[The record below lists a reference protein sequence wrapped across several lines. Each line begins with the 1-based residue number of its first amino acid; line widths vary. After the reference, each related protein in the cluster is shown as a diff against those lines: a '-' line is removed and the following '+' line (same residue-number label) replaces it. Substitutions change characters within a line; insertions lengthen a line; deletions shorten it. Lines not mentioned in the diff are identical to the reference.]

1 MRHLRDV
8 IFLREKL
15 ESVYLEYNKREYID
29 PDPLLFLYDYTDRK
43 DIEITGFLAACLA
56 YGRVDQIMKTVKFV
70 LDTLNPSPFKY
81 LMERT
86 KKDISHDFKSFK
98 YRFAKDV
105 HMTDLLWGIREVLN
119 CFSSIE
125 NCFCTGLSHDDKTLV
140 PGLSFLY
147 DQITGGYGS
156 GPGHLLAD
164 PKKNSACKRSHLFL
178 RWMIRSDNVDTG
190 IWTKPSPS
198 QLIVPLDTHMYKIG
212 VMLGFTERKAL
223 DIKTSLE
230 ITRGFRRILREDPVK
245 YDFCLT
251 RFGIRKSLNMED
263 LAIFFCDKD
272 YHVL

>member
-1 MRHLRDV
+1 ML
-8 IFLREKL
+8 LKEKL
-15 ESVYLEYNKREYID
+15 ESVYLDYNKKEYVD
-29 PDPLLFLYDYTDRK
+29 PDPLLFLYDYTDNR
-43 DIEITGFLAACLA
+43 DIEIAGFIAACLA
-56 YGRVDQIMKTVKFV
+56 YGRVDQIMKTVAFV
-70 LDTLNPSPFKY
+70 LDKLKPSPFKY

-86 KKDISHDFKSFK
+86 TKGISHDFKGFK
-98 YRFAKDV
+98 YRFARDV
-105 HMTDLLWGIREVLN
+105 HMTNLLCGIKDVVN
-119 CFSSIE
+119 CFASIE
-125 NCFCTGLSHDDKTLV
+125 NCFCTGLSPDEETLV

-147 DQITGGYGS
+147 DQIKRNYNP

-178 RWMIRSDNVDTG
+178 RWMIRSDDVDTG

-230 ITRGFRRILREDPVK
+230 ITQGFRKILRKDPVK

-251 RFGIRKSLNMED
+251 RFGIRKGLNMED
-263 LAIFFCDKD
+263 LANFFCDSD